1 VIGLR
6 SQATRS
12 GSIALR
18 LSQRAASRVLC
29 WAIALASL
37 GASGCGAAAYS
48 VNVVKAARAVERAKQ
63 VGAEKHAPFEMT
75 LAQAYLDKAR
85 EESAEASYQDAVH
98 FAKLA
103 QSIGEAAAERSRGL
117 SSKGATP

>member
-1 VIGLR
+1 MIGLR

-18 LSQRAASRVLC
+18 SSQRAASCVLAC
-29 WAIALASL
+29 AIVLVSL
-37 GASGCGAAAYS
+37 VAPGCGAAAYS
-48 VNVVKAARAVERAKQ
+48 VNVVRAARAVERAKQ
-63 VGAEKHAPFEMT
+63 VDAEKLAPFEMT

-85 EESAEASYQDAVH
+85 EESAEASYEDAVR

-103 QSIGEAAAERSRGL
+103 TAIGEAAAERSRV
-117 SSKGATP
+117 SSEGAIP